1 MKALEII
8 IGLIFIYFL
17 LSMLVSILQEIV
29 ANFTSLRGKLL
40 LKSAASMLELES
52 KEAQKELID
61 KFKESKVYKKYLTK
75 GLMSKT
81 LPSYLSPKQF
91 VAVVKD
97 MLEGPAPAEGE
108 RSLDAPAGNEGVSLE
123 GVKDKDLRSHLETLK
138 GQMSLSSRD
147 ISDEYQAEIDKAEQA
162 IATYF
167 DEMMSLTS
175 SWYKRNVQYLIFFI
189 GFVVAVG
196 VDADTFAI
204 YGSLSQNS
212 TARQEILQ
220 IATDFVDSD
229 RSATLT
235 PTPLDS
241 NATQEEIADNLGD
254 LKTKLNTIISEDLE
268 GAATPLGLGWEE
280 SDYTDRSIWDW
291 LLKLLGWIVTALA
304 ISQGAPFWF
313 DLLKLLTR
321 SGGQGA
327 QQPVTIKVETTSKEE
342 K

>member
-8 IGLIFIYFL
+8 IGLIFTYFL
-17 LSMLVSILQEIV
+17 LSILASILQEIF

-40 LKSAASMLELES
+40 LKSAASLLELES

-61 KFKESKVYKKYLTK
+61 KFKTSTVYKKYLTK

-81 LPSYLSPKQF
+81 LPAYLSPTQF

-97 MLEGPAPAEGE
+97 MLEGPTPPDGE
-108 RSLDAPAGNEGVSLE
+108 RSLDTPSGNEGVSLE

-138 GQMSLSSRD
+138 SQAALSSRD
-147 ISDEYQAEIDKAEQA
+147 VSDEFQAEINKAEEA
-162 IATYF
+162 IANYF
-167 DEMMSLTS
+167 NEMMSLTS
-175 SWYKRNVQYLIFFI
+175 AWYKRNVQYLIFFI
-189 GFVVAVG
+189 GFTIAVSL
-196 VDADTFAI
+196 DADTFAM
-204 YGSLSQNS
+204 YRSLSQNS

-229 RSATLT
+229 RSANYET
-235 PTPLDS
+235 TPLDS

-254 LKTKLNTIISEDLE
+254 LKTKLNTLISEDLE
-268 GAATPLGLGWEE
+268 GAATPLGLGWEA
-280 SDYTDRSIWDW
+280 SDYQDKNILDW
-291 LLKLLGWIVTALA
+291 LLKLLGWVVTALA

-321 SGGQGA
+321 TGSPGG
-327 QQPVTIKVETTSKEE
+327 QQPVTIKVETTTKEE

>member
-8 IGLIFIYFL
+8 IGLIFTYFL
-17 LSMLVSILQEIV
+17 LSILASILQEIF

-52 KEAQKELID
+52 KEAQQALID
-61 KFKESKVYKKYLTK
+61 KFKSSTVYQKYLTNSLV
-75 GLMSKT
+75 GKT
-81 LPSYLSPKQF
+81 LPSYLTPKQF
-91 VAVVKD
+91 VTVVKD
-97 MLEGPAPAEGE
+97 MLEGEAPATGE
-108 RSLDAPAGNEGVSLE
+108 RSLDAPAGDGGMDLE
-123 GVKDKDLRSHLETLK
+123 GVKDKDLRGHLETLK
-138 GQMSLSSRD
+138 SQMTLNARD
-147 ISDEYQAEIDKAEQA
+147 ITDEFQAEIDKAEQA

-175 SWYKRNVQYLIFFI
+175 SWYKRNVQTIIILI
-189 GFVVAVG
+189 GFAIAVG
-196 VDADTFAI
+196 IDADTFAM
-204 YGSLSQNS
+204 YRSLSQNS

-229 RSATLT
+229 RSATYET
-235 PTPLDS
+235 TPLDS

-254 LKTKLNTIISEDLE
+254 LKTKLNTLISEDLE

-280 SDYTDRSIWDW
+280 SDYQDKNIWDW
-291 LLKLLGWIVTALA
+291 LLKLLGWVVTALA

-327 QQPVTIKVETTSKEE
+327 QQPVTIKVETATKEE